1 MRRKEW
7 MRVVAAL
14 AAFAVL
20 GTGSAV
26 TAAAE
31 ETGTVVSE
39 TDSTADKTVFTG
51 SCGEDATWTYD
62 KSSETLTIMGTGSV
76 EAYVKAGVMIK
87 TPGWQVVNDYAAK
100 HIVIGDGI
108 TEVGEGFLD
117 TCIYGTTEPRTLQ
130 VSSTVT
136 KMDLN
141 PALQE
146 RSVTFYGTKGSWF
159 YEQVYETNRFVDIST
174 GEPDKVPTSGT
185 YSDGASWNY
194 DEKSETLTVSGDGGI
209 TEKEFTTYFGWDRP
223 VKRIVIG
230 KEVKLPDWNS
240 DVSGLNLFFRA
251 LISDAETGNGPFL
264 SIYPDSEAGK
274 AYEDLVAYRVSKG
287 STEEEVRSGLEEVVA
302 FLDANIAYTGA
313 CGAEGSEITWSL
325 DPNTNTLTFS
335 GTGTIRTYDGP
346 NAKFE
351 NPAWNDCNV
360 SINHIVVGE
369 GITDIGSFTDDM
381 FYYNSDSGCAWQDR
395 TIEIPDSVESW
406 EHLSPNFLY
415 ETKYGTAFYYRNA
428 SQKSIRLSCSSVTD
442 NPVYL
447 VEGTSAL
454 GGSWRFDYESSTLT
468 ISGPGFVE
476 YKDIEMYPFTK
487 VVIDSSVTIGS
498 TYQDQDF
505 STALLMWFQRLN
517 TISDTE
523 PGRLEISVLYDENSD
538 FQQEFAKLPESVR
551 SEAQRVSALHSVAV
565 GDVNQDGRLDV
576 TDAVLLSKAVN
587 GSVTVSDA
595 QRETMDCDGDGDITA
610 NDVTTLMRFLV
621 HLETELPPKQ

>member
-194 DEKSETLTVSGDGGI
+194 DEKSETLTVSGDG
-209 TEKEFTTYFGWDRP
+209 
-223 VKRIVIG
+223 V
-230 KEVKLPDWNS
+230 
-240 DVSGLNLFFRA
+240 
-251 LISDAETGNGPFL
+251 
-264 SIYPDSEAGK
+264 
-274 AYEDLVAYRVSKG
+274 
-287 STEEEVRSGLEEVVA
+287 
-302 FLDANIAYTGA
+302 
-313 CGAEGSEITWSL
+313 
-325 DPNTNTLTFS
+325 
-335 GTGTIRTYDGP
+335 
-346 NAKFE
+346 
-351 NPAWNDCNV
+351 PA
-360 SINHIVVGE
+360 
-369 GITDIGSFTDDM
+369 M
-381 FYYNSDSGCAWQDR
+381 CAP
-395 TIEIPDSVESW
+395 TP
-406 EHLSPNFLY
+406 
-415 ETKYGTAFYYRNA
+415 
-428 SQKSIRLSCSSVTD
+428 
-442 NPVYL
+442 
-447 VEGTSAL
+447 
-454 GGSWRFDYESSTLT
+454 
-468 ISGPGFVE
+468 
-476 YKDIEMYPFTK
+476 
-487 VVIDSSVTIGS
+487 
-498 TYQDQDF
+498 
-505 STALLMWFQRLN
+505 
-517 TISDTE
+517 
-523 PGRLEISVLYDENSD
+523 
-538 FQQEFAKLPESVR
+538 
-551 SEAQRVSALHSVAV
+551 
-565 GDVNQDGRLDV
+565 
-576 TDAVLLSKAVN
+576 
-587 GSVTVSDA
+587 
-595 QRETMDCDGDGDITA
+595 
-610 NDVTTLMRFLV
+610 
-621 HLETELPPKQ
+621 

>member
-51 SCGEDATWTYD
+51 SGGEDATWTYD

-117 TCIYGTTEPRTLQ
+117 TCIYGTTDPRTLQ

-302 FLDANIAYTGA
+302 FLDADIAYTGA

-335 GTGTIRTYDGP
+335 GTGTTAAQFAGVAAAEIKSAMTYLDPSNGQFAP
-346 NAKFE
+346 GEAVGVFQRG
-351 NPAWNDCNV
+351 
-360 SINHIVVGE
+360 SINVKCYGTTAPELGGAVYVLLNTTETAGL
-369 GITDIGSFTDDM
+369 TNVPVGSFTAMED
-381 FYYNSDSGCAWQDR
+381 
-395 TIEIPDSVESW
+395 
-406 EHLSPNFLY
+406 
-415 ETKYGTAFYYRNA
+415 GT
-428 SQKSIRLSCSSVTD
+428 
-442 NPVYL
+442 
-447 VEGTSAL
+447 TSANTVQL
-454 GGSWRFDYESSTLT
+454 TNCQWGGPADANGVAELVILT
-468 ISGPGFVE
+468 
-476 YKDIEMYPFTK
+476 
-487 VVIDSSVTIGS
+487 
-498 TYQDQDF
+498 
-505 STALLMWFQRLN
+505 
-517 TISDTE
+517 
-523 PGRLEISVLYDENSD
+523 
-538 FQQEFAKLPESVR
+538 
-551 SEAQRVSALHSVAV
+551 
-565 GDVNQDGRLDV
+565 
-576 TDAVLLSKAVN
+576 KAN
-587 GSVTVSDA
+587 A
-595 QRETMDCDGDGDITA
+595 
-610 NDVTTLMRFLV
+610 
-621 HLETELPPKQ
+621 

>member
-369 GITDIGSFTDDM
+369 GITDIIPGVRDPHLLQIGDGGLIGLLPAHTQVQPQPLRHLTANGQQRIEGSHGLLEDHPHLLPPE
-381 FYYNSDSGCAWQDR
+381 GIALLGR
-395 TIEIPDSVESW
+395 ERGELLSVELDAPG
-406 EHLSPNFLY
+406 HHPAIVG
-415 ETKYGTAFYYRNA
+415 KKVHDGQRG
-428 SQKSIRLSCSSVTD
+428 D
-442 NPVYL
+442 
-447 VEGTSAL
+447 AL
-454 GGSWRFDYESSTLT
+454 AAAGL
-468 ISGPGFVE
+468 
-476 YKDIEMYPFTK
+476 
-487 VVIDSSVTIGS
+487 
-498 TYQDQDF
+498 
-505 STALLMWFQRLN
+505 AHH
-517 TISDTE
+517 
-523 PGRLEISVLYDENSD
+523 
-538 FQQEFAKLPESVR
+538 A
-551 SEAQRVSALHSVAV
+551 
-565 GDVNQDGRLDV
+565 
-576 TDAVLLSKAVN
+576 
-587 GSVTVSDA
+587 
-595 QRETMDCDGDGDITA
+595 
-610 NDVTTLMRFLV
+610 
-621 HLETELPPKQ
+621 

>member
-369 GITDIGSFTDDM
+369 GIKDQIH
-381 FYYNSDSGCAWQDR
+381 
-395 TIEIPDSVESW
+395 V
-406 EHLSPNFLY
+406 LSL
-415 ETKYGTAFYYRNA
+415 
-428 SQKSIRLSCSSVTD
+428 
-442 NPVYL
+442 
-447 VEGTSAL
+447 
-454 GGSWRFDYESSTLT
+454 
-468 ISGPGFVE
+468 
-476 YKDIEMYPFTK
+476 
-487 VVIDSSVTIGS
+487 
-498 TYQDQDF
+498 
-505 STALLMWFQRLN
+505 
-517 TISDTE
+517 
-523 PGRLEISVLYDENSD
+523 
-538 FQQEFAKLPESVR
+538 
-551 SEAQRVSALHSVAV
+551 
-565 GDVNQDGRLDV
+565 
-576 TDAVLLSKAVN
+576 
-587 GSVTVSDA
+587 
-595 QRETMDCDGDGDITA
+595 
-610 NDVTTLMRFLV
+610 
-621 HLETELPPKQ
+621 

>member
-335 GTGTIRTYDGP
+335 GTGTIAP
-346 NAKFE
+346 M
-351 NPAWNDCNV
+351 
-360 SINHIVVGE
+360 
-369 GITDIGSFTDDM
+369 TDPTQSLRI
-381 FYYNSDSGCAWQDR
+381 R
-395 TIEIPDSVESW
+395 R
-406 EHLSPNFLY
+406 
-415 ETKYGTAFYYRNA
+415 GT
-428 SQKSIRLSCSSVTD
+428 
-442 NPVYL
+442 
-447 VEGTSAL
+447 
-454 GGSWRFDYESSTLT
+454 
-468 ISGPGFVE
+468 
-476 YKDIEMYPFTK
+476 
-487 VVIDSSVTIGS
+487 
-498 TYQDQDF
+498 
-505 STALLMWFQRLN
+505 TAM
-517 TISDTE
+517 
-523 PGRLEISVLYDENSD
+523 
-538 FQQEFAKLPESVR
+538 
-551 SEAQRVSALHSVAV
+551 
-565 GDVNQDGRLDV
+565 
-576 TDAVLLSKAVN
+576 
-587 GSVTVSDA
+587 
-595 QRETMDCDGDGDITA
+595 
-610 NDVTTLMRFLV
+610 
-621 HLETELPPKQ
+621 